1 MIPLP
6 ACPLWQADQPGPYRN
21 CPVTHHA
28 SYTTLWDTIRWAA
41 DMSFEARNSPVL
53 CDP

>member
-1 MIPLP
+1 LP

-28 SYTTLWDTIRWAA
+28 SYTTLWDTILMLIVGPYVSYRK
-41 DMSFEARNSPVL
+41 E
-53 CDP
+53 